1 MNRKRW
7 HLIRL
12 VYNLLLVAALPVL
25 LLYLFYRWLRGKS
38 REGWAYRMGY
48 LPPVEGCPVVWV
60 HAVSVGEAVAAEA
73 VVRALRQRLPK
84 AHLLYTAGTPEGRA
98 TAQKRMGDLL
108 DHVAFVPYDLPWVV
122 SRAMDQVRPWLFI
135 LMESEL
141 WPNLVQAAHD
151 RGVPVM
157 LANGYVSERT
167 ARKGQRVLFL
177 YRWIFSNIEMLCVQS
192 EAVKARVLALG
203 AEPESVRVLGN
214 VKYDQ
219 ATEPL
224 PPEQV
229 ARWRE
234 LLRIA
239 PDEAV
244 FLAGSTHPGE
254 EEQVLRAWEKL
265 RESHREVR
273 FILAPR
279 HPRRTEEVEAL
290 VQAAGHPVV
299 RRSRLGQPGAPASP
313 AADLGPDT
321 VILLDTMGELA
332 GLFSLAT
339 VVFLGGSLVPVGGH
353 DILQPLIAGKPVILG
368 PHTHNQR
375 QTVEEALADGVVWQ
389 VANVEKLAERAGEL
403 IEACRADSHHER
415 RAIAHVASRRG
426 ASLRCAEAAEELLR
440 RFEAAP

>member
-244 FLAGSTHPGE
+244 FLAGSTHRGKKSSAAGRSCADPPRGPLHPG
-254 EEQVLRAWEKL
+254 
-265 RESHREVR
+265 
-273 FILAPR
+273 PR

-290 VQAAGHPVV
+290 VQAAGHRGAPQ
-299 RRSRLGQPGAPASP
+299 SPGQPGAPASP

-353 DILQPLIAGKPVILG
+353 DILQP
-368 PHTHNQR
+368 
-375 QTVEEALADGVVWQ
+375 
-389 VANVEKLAERAGEL
+389 
-403 IEACRADSHHER
+403 
-415 RAIAHVASRRG
+415 
-426 ASLRCAEAAEELLR
+426 
-440 RFEAAP
+440 